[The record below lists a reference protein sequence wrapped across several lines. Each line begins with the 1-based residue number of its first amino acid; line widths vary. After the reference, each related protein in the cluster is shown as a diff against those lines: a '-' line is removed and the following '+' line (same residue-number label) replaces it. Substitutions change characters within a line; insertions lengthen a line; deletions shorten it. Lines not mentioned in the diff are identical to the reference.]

1 MVRVVPVSFEF
12 LRGVVGV
19 LGIFF
24 AYLAGRAGAQ
34 VRKKQ
39 QKLAR
44 FYGWVTRTAL
54 CLIAISIRHEL
65 GALDIAI
72 WALIAAAFALGWW
85 NAAHAK
91 PPEDLTQQIF
101 PET

>member
-1 MVRVVPVSFEF
+1 MSVSFEF

-19 LGIFF
+19 LGVFF

-34 VRKKQ
+34 VRKGQ
-39 QKLAR
+39 QKLMR
-44 FYGWVTRTAL
+44 FYGWVGRLAL

-65 GALDIAI
+65 GPLDIAI
-72 WALIAAAFALGWW
+72 WVLIAASFAVGWW

-91 PPEDLTQQIF
+91 PPEDLSHQIF
-101 PET
+101 PES

>member
-1 MVRVVPVSFEF
+1 MVRVMDVSFEF
-12 LRGVVGV
+12 LRGVLGV
-19 LGIFF
+19 LAIFF

-34 VRKKQ
+34 VRKGR
-39 QKLAR
+39 QKPRNFTA
-44 FYGWVTRTAL
+44 WVIRAAV

-72 WALIAAAFALGWW
+72 WFLSAASFAVGWW

-91 PPEDLTQQIF
+91 PPEDLTHEIF
-101 PET
+101 PES